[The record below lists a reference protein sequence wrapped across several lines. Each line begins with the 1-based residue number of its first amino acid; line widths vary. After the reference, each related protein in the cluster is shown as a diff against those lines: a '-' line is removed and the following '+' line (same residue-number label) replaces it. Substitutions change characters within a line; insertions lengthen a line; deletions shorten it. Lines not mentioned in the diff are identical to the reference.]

1 MVTAAG
7 KTSELQRVIEDVE
20 ALPID
25 DQMVLLE
32 VIRKR
37 LVEQRRAQLAAEVAE
52 AREAYAAGEVKRGTV
67 DDLLRDL
74 EG

>member
-1 MVTAAG
+1 M
-7 KTSELQRVIEDVE
+7 QRVIEDVE

-25 DQMVLLE
+25 DQMLLVE

-67 DDLLRDL
+67 DDLLR
-74 EG
+74 ETRPEPFV